1 MISDFERQYLE
12 EVYSKLLLL
21 QRRVYNY
28 DIDTIL
34 DSLEIILEEQ
44 RSKEI

>member
-34 DSLEIILEEQ
+34 DSLETLL
-44 RSKEI
+44 KGDKNDN

>member
-34 DSLEIILEEQ
+34 DSLDTLLKGENNDN
-44 RSKEI
+44 